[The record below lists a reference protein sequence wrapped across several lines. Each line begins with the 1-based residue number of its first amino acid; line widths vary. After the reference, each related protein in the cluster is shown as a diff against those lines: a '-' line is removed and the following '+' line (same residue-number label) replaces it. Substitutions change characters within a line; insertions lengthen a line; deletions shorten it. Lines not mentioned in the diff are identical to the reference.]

1 MTLHPEYEFD
11 LPLKRG
17 AKGKSVKL
25 IQEWLSLNG
34 VGLTIDSSFGPATE
48 AAVKKFQ
55 SKFKL
60 TPSGSVDKQTYD
72 ALIAPIKR
80 ATSPLLTSTPS
91 FARRVVAAARV
102 HLKEHPME
110 VGGPNSGPWVR
121 LYTNGRE
128 GAPWAWCAGFVTT
141 MLKVAVESQTG
152 EFSMP
157 IKGSLSCD
165 VLASQARKAGRFVSE
180 KELATGVIDRSVL
193 KDGAIFLVR
202 SKKNASD
209 WTHTGLVTAMFD
221 EYLETIEGNTND
233 SGDRE
238 GYEVCARQRGYKYM
252 DFIRL

>member
-1 MTLHPEYEFD
+1 MTLSLEYNID

-17 AKGKSVKL
+17 AKGKPVKL

-55 SKFKL
+55 SKVKL
-60 TPSGSVDKQTYD
+60 PVTGRVDRATFD
-72 ALIAPIKR
+72 SLVAPMKR
-80 ATSPLLTSTPS
+80 ATSPLQTTSLNFS
-91 FARRVVAAARV
+91 QRVVAAAKV
-102 HLKEHPME
+102 HLKEHPLE

-128 GAPWAWCAGFVTT
+128 GAAWAWCAGFVST
-141 MLKVAVESQTG
+141 MLKAAAEDQTA
-152 EFSMP
+152 ENSSP

-165 VLASQARKAGRFVSE
+165 VLATQARKAGRFVSE
-180 KELATGVIDRSVL
+180 KDLATGVVDRSAL
-193 KDGAIFLVR
+193 KSGAIFLVR
-202 SKKNASD
+202 NKKNAND
-209 WTHTGLVTAMFD
+209 WTHTGLVTSIFD

-238 GYEVCARQRGYKYM
+238 GYEVCARRRSYKNM